1 MILKELDPFHGTD
14 KFQIAGRRAEE
25 QMAFYLRRYFK
36 AANDVFVIN
45 GLKIWLDGETAQ
57 IDHLVVHPTGLI
69 IVESKSVA
77 GKISITRDLQWIR
90 QYGEKQ
96 VGMKSPIIQAKMQ
109 GQLLSEL
116 ISIFAKPAQFLSE
129 NIVTLVAI
137 SDNGII
143 EWPDSGPLEGVKKAD
158 QICDEIIRIAA
169 ETFVPENALVSYDEM
184 LARITPE
191 TYGYDNVVTRGWWA
205 LVCAG
210 FLSDCDTICAE
221 IKNAQTYA
229 DQVEFAAHFYA
240 LAWRKNEKSALG
252 VVHTTI
258 SDNLTRR
265 IARIRSEMSPVTHK
279 VHVTKNRPQT

>member
-77 GKISITRDLQWIR
+77 GKISITRDMQWIR

-129 NIVTLVAI
+129 NIVNLVAI

-143 EWPDSGPLEGVKKAD
+143 EWSDSGPLEGVKKAD
-158 QICDEIIRIAA
+158 QICDEITRIAS
-169 ETFVPENALVSYDEM
+169 ETFVPENALVSYNEM

-191 TYGYDNVVTRGWWA
+191 TYGYDNVVTRGWWT

-210 FLSDCDTICAE
+210 FLIDCDTIYAE
-221 IKNAQTYA
+221 ITREKTHT
-229 DQVEFAAHFYA
+229 DQVEFAAAIYA
-240 LAWRKNEKSALG
+240 LAWRKNAESALG
-252 VVHTTI
+252 AVYTTI
-258 SDNLTRR
+258 SDNQTRR
-265 IARIRSEMSPVTHK
+265 IARIRSEMPRVFHK
-279 VHVTKNRPQT
+279 IHVTKNRPQT